1 MNKIYKVVWS
11 KAKHAYV
18 VTSEVARSHTKSASG
33 KAVKAVFDTN
43 ILVDYLKGVRAAK
56 EELDRYRV
64 RQISIITFIEVMVGA
79 KNAAEESAIRG
90 FLATFE
96 VLELSAEIAQ
106 EAISIRKELRLKIPD
121 AIVYATARTQGCI
134 LVSCNSKELK
144 QDWPD
149 IRIPYRI

>member
-1 MNKIYKVVWS
+1 M
-11 KAKHAYV
+11 AKP
-18 VTSEVARSHTKSASG
+18 
-33 KAVKAVFDTN
+33 VKAVFDTN

-56 EELDRYRV
+56 EELEKYRV

-79 KNAAEESAIRG
+79 KNAEEESAIRG

-106 EAISIRKELRLKIPD
+106 EAISLRKELRLKIPD
-121 AIVYATARTQGCI
+121 AIVYATARIQGCI
-134 LVSCNSKELK
+134 LVSRNSKELK

>member
-1 MNKIYKVVWS
+1 M
-11 KAKHAYV
+11 AKP
-18 VTSEVARSHTKSASG
+18 
-33 KAVKAVFDTN
+33 VKAVFDTN

-56 EELDRYRV
+56 EELEKYRV

-79 KNAAEESAIRG
+79 KNATEESAIRG

-106 EAISIRKELRLKIPD
+106 EAISLRKELRLKIPD

-134 LVSCNSKELK
+134 LVSRNSKELK

>member
-1 MNKIYKVVWS
+1 M
-11 KAKHAYV
+11 AKP
-18 VTSEVARSHTKSASG
+18 
-33 KAVKAVFDTN
+33 VKAVFDTN

-56 EELDRYRV
+56 EELEKYRV

-79 KNAAEESAIRG
+79 KNAEEESAIRG

-106 EAISIRKELRLKIPD
+106 EAISLRKELRLKIPD

-134 LVSCNSKELK
+134 LVSRNSKELK

>member
-1 MNKIYKVVWS
+1 M
-11 KAKHAYV
+11 
-18 VTSEVARSHTKSASG
+18 G

-56 EELDRYRV
+56 EELEKYRV

-79 KNAAEESAIRG
+79 KNATEESAIRG

-106 EAISIRKELRLKIPD
+106 EAISLRKELRLKIPD

-134 LVSCNSKELK
+134 LVSRNSKELK

>member
-1 MNKIYKVVWS
+1 V
-11 KAKHAYV
+11 
-18 VTSEVARSHTKSASG
+18 G
-33 KAVKAVFDTN
+33 KPVKAVFDTN
-43 ILVDYLKGVRAAK
+43 ILVDYLKGVRVAK

-79 KNAAEESAIRG
+79 KNAAEESAIRS

-96 VLELSAEIAQ
+96 VLDLSTGIAQ

-121 AIVYATARTQGCI
+121 AIVYATARSQGCI
-134 LVSCNSKELK
+134 LVSRNTKELK
-144 QDWPD
+144 EAWPD

>member
-1 MNKIYKVVWS
+1 M
-11 KAKHAYV
+11 AKP
-18 VTSEVARSHTKSASG
+18 
-33 KAVKAVFDTN
+33 VKAVFDTN

-56 EELDRYRV
+56 EELEKYRV

-79 KNAAEESAIRG
+79 KNAEEESAIRG

-121 AIVYATARTQGCI
+121 AIVYATARTQGCM
-134 LVSCNSKELK
+134 LVSRNTKELK
-144 QDWPD
+144 EDWPD
-149 IRIPYRI
+149 VRVPYGI

>member
-1 MNKIYKVVWS
+1 VG
-11 KAKHAYV
+11 
-18 VTSEVARSHTKSASG
+18 EP
-33 KAVKAVFDTN
+33 VKAVFDTN
-43 ILVDYLKGVRAAK
+43 ILVDYLKGVSAAR
-56 EELDRYRV
+56 EELQQYRI

-106 EAISIRKELRLKIPD
+106 EAIAIRQELRLKIPD
-121 AIVYATARTQGCI
+121 AIVYATARTQGCM
-134 LVSCNSKELK
+134 LVSRNTKELK
-144 QDWPD
+144 EDWPD

>member
-1 MNKIYKVVWS
+1 M
-11 KAKHAYV
+11 
-18 VTSEVARSHTKSASG
+18 G
-33 KAVKAVFDTN
+33 KRVKAVFDTN

-79 KNAAEESAIRG
+79 ENAAEESAIRG

-96 VLELSAEIAQ
+96 VIELSAEIAQ

-121 AIVYATARTQGCI
+121 AIVYATARTQGCM
-134 LVSCNSKELK
+134 LVTRNTKELK
-144 QDWPD
+144 EDWPD
-149 IRIPYRI
+149 IRIPYRV

>member
-1 MNKIYKVVWS
+1 MG
-11 KAKHAYV
+11 
-18 VTSEVARSHTKSASG
+18 EP
-33 KAVKAVFDTN
+33 VKAVFDTN
-43 ILVDYLKGVRAAK
+43 ILVDYLKGVSAAR
-56 EELDRYRV
+56 EELQQYRI

-106 EAISIRKELRLKIPD
+106 EAIAIRQELRLKIPD
-121 AIVYATARTQGCI
+121 AIVYATARTQGCM
-134 LVSCNSKELK
+134 LVSRNTKELK
-144 QDWPD
+144 EDWPD

>member
-1 MNKIYKVVWS
+1 M
-11 KAKHAYV
+11 
-18 VTSEVARSHTKSASG
+18 G

-56 EELDRYRV
+56 GELDRYRV

-79 KNAAEESAIRG
+79 ISAAEESAIRG

-134 LVSCNSKELK
+134 LVSRNSKELK